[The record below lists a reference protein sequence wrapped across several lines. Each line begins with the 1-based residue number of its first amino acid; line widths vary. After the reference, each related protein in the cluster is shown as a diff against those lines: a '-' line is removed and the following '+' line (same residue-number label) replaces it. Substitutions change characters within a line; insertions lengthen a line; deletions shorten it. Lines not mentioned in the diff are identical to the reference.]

1 MKIDENFIGL
11 GGIGFDFQLSW
22 WVQFFKTAI
31 NRNPFFLASY
41 LLFFLKYAVPLECCR
56 TCCSFVVIA

>member
-1 MKIDENFIGL
+1 MKIDENFIGF
-11 GGIGFDFQLSW
+11 GVIGFEFQLSW

-41 LLFFLKYAVPLECCR
+41 LLFFLKYALPLECCR
-56 TCCSFVVIA
+56 TYCSFVVIA